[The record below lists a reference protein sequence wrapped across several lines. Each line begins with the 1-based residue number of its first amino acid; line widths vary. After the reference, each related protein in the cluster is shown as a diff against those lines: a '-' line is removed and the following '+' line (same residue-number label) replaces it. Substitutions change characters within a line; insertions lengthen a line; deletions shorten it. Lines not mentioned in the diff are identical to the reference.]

1 MAALSEGSVKDRLC
15 MLPKTHCTAPAHITS
30 DDLPRF
36 LADLFDCFDEAF
48 ARAEHEVKST
58 LGGCQFVCRTDTA
71 AYSGVVRRG
80 LADVGRH
87 AQGRDCLI
95 LAGTATTLGLA
106 PAPVWAER
114 FYRERAVEASIGD
127 TGYRLHHILDLDF
140 WQVYDR
146 QTGRGI
152 QLTHPTLGLP
162 PWDRGSPMRNFLHWH
177 LAKPGCDLI
186 HAGTLGVNG
195 SGILLAGAGGS
206 GKSGTVLAGVLHGL
220 ETVGDDYVFAQI
232 GDAVTVHPLFKT
244 LKQDPAGL
252 ARLGLSEFRSKTGLN
267 WQGKHQLS
275 IDDVGR
281 KPQPD
286 RIIVRAICVPRI
298 ARLGQT
304 RFEPMG
310 SKEAFLAL
318 APSGVSQIPGDRGSM
333 FAFAADLARRLP
345 AYKIL
350 LGTDPAE
357 IAAAV
362 KTFLER
368 QPG

>member
-1 MAALSEGSVKDRLC
+1 MATDSDGCVKDRRC
-15 MLPKTHCTAPAHITS
+15 MLPKTRCSTPSRITS
-30 DDLPRF
+30 ADLPRF
-36 LADLFDCFDEAF
+36 LADLFDCFDDAL
-48 ARAEHEVKST
+48 ARADREVAIN
-58 LGGCQFVCRTDTA
+58 LDGCRLVCRTDTA
-71 AYSGVVRRG
+71 AYSGIVRRG
-80 LADVGRH
+80 LADIGRH
-87 AQGRDCLI
+87 ARGRDCLI
-95 LAGTATTLGLA
+95 LAGTAATLGTP
-106 PAPVWAER
+106 PAPVWGER
-114 FYRERAVEASIGD
+114 YYRERAVEASIGD
-127 TGYRLHHILDLDF
+127 TRYRLHHIVELDF

-152 QLTHPTLGLP
+152 QLAHPTLGLP
-162 PWDRGSPMRNFLHWH
+162 LWDGGSPMRNFLHWH

-220 ETVGDDYVFAQI
+220 ETVGDDYVLAQI
-232 GDAVTVHPLFKT
+232 ADAVTVHPLFKT

-252 ARLGLSEFRSKTGLN
+252 ERLGLLELRSKTVPN
-267 WQGKHQLS
+267 WQGKHHLS
-275 IDDVGR
+275 IDDVGG

-286 RIIVRAICVPRI
+286 RIVVRALCVPRI

-318 APSGVSQIPGDRGSM
+318 APSAVSQIPGDRGSM
-333 FAFAADLARRLP
+333 FAFAADLTRRLP
-345 AYKIL
+345 AYQIL

-362 KTFLER
+362 RTFLER

>member
-1 MAALSEGSVKDRLC
+1 
-15 MLPKTHCTAPAHITS
+15 
-30 DDLPRF
+30 
-36 LADLFDCFDEAF
+36 
-48 ARAEHEVKST
+48 
-58 LGGCQFVCRTDTA
+58 
-71 AYSGVVRRG
+71 
-80 LADVGRH
+80 
-87 AQGRDCLI
+87 
-95 LAGTATTLGLA
+95 
-106 PAPVWAER
+106 
-114 FYRERAVEASIGD
+114 
-127 TGYRLHHILDLDF
+127 
-140 WQVYDR
+140 
-146 QTGRGI
+146 
-152 QLTHPTLGLP
+152 
-162 PWDRGSPMRNFLHWH
+162 MRNFLHWH
-177 LAKPGCDLI
+177 LVKPGCDLI

-220 ETVGDDYVFAQI
+220 ETVGDDYVLAQI

-252 ARLGLSEFRSKTGLN
+252 ARLGLAEFQSKAVLN

-275 IDDVGR
+275 IDDVGG

-286 RIIVRAICVPRI
+286 RIIVRALCVPQI
-298 ARLGQT
+298 AGLSQT
-304 RFEPMG
+304 RFEPIG

-362 KTFLER
+362 RTFLER
-368 QPG
+368 QSR